1 MSISI
6 VLICSQHL
14 TNKKVTFN
22 AELWKLNCLSTK
34 ATEIWKEM
42 LWNSKCYNFLLMWHI
57 VDIDLKI
64 FVRTSGIKIVCFQQ
78 QVLFYKL
85 KIFIPSNTATTR
97 LSKNMQRTVHCI
109 GIIYLL
115 RVIIC
120 LDACMCNSSF
130 SVSYCYTLITIKGQ
144 SKHVVCC
151 RPSLKPNAWPSDNS
165 PYCTQVIKT
174 PTYGV
179 KCRHC
184 CQPKKSTSGSSQ
196 DFCKCPWIHKFCSLH
211 TKMKIILLLID
222 LLVTSEDS
230 SFSSEET
237 QTMRRN
243 GEFFRKIKKNG
254 LKTILISLSLICNS
268 YKIIIF
274 ILNCVFFLI
283 NVFKVDI
290 N

>member
-14 TNKKVTFN
+14 MNKKVTFN
-22 AELWKLNCLSTK
+22 AEFENWINLSTK
-34 ATEIWKEM
+34 ATGIWKEM
-42 LWNSKCYNFLLMWHI
+42 FWNSKCYNFLLIWYI

-64 FVRTSGIKIVCFQQ
+64 FVRTSCIKIVCFQQ
-78 QVLFYKL
+78 QVLFYNWKYL
-85 KIFIPSNTATTR
+85 FRQTPRQPDSQQRNHLLFI
-97 LSKNMQRTVHCI
+97 MQRTVHCI

-144 SKHVVCC
+144 SQHVVCC
-151 RPSLKPNAWPSDNS
+151 RPSLKPNAWPSHNP

-184 CQPKKSTSGSSQ
+184 CQTKNSTSGSSQ
-196 DFCKCPWIHKFCSLH
+196 DFCKCPWIHKFGSLR
-211 TKMKIILLLID
+211 TKHENDLTTHRFASNLWRFFLFVRRDANDEKKRRIFSQNHKIKP
-222 LLVTSEDS
+222 S
-230 SFSSEET
+230 
-237 QTMRRN
+237 
-243 GEFFRKIKKNG
+243 RKIW
-254 LKTILISLSLICNS
+254 
-268 YKIIIF
+268 
-274 ILNCVFFLI
+274 
-283 NVFKVDI
+283 KV
-290 N
+290 